1 MGILD
6 FNNYLRDGRKASRAW
21 SAGTRHKPSQAAS
34 ERNLEVVSVVS
45 TKQKI
50 TGKVSLKELNESEPL
65 YEASLLLSSCIKSM
79 ISTTHTT
86 RIAETCLLAVRC
98 TVYRW
103 QDLQIGSQM
112 EQEKPIRH
120 GKRKSRI
127 DSKAESIDG
136 RIGGGYSRSS
146 EEDSVMEL
154 ERRGIRIQRLSLGN
168 FERRRMQ

>member
-1 MGILD
+1 M
-6 FNNYLRDGRKASRAW
+6 
-21 SAGTRHKPSQAAS
+21 
-34 ERNLEVVSVVS
+34 S

-50 TGKVSLKELNESEPL
+50 TGKVCLKELNESEPL
-65 YEASLLLSSCIKSM
+65 NEASLLLLSCIKSM
-79 ISTTHTT
+79 ISTTHTI

-103 QDLQIGSQM
+103 QDLQIGSQV
-112 EQEKPIRH
+112 EQEKSMRH
-120 GKRKSRI
+120 DKRKSYV

-146 EEDSVMEL
+146 VEDPVMGL
-154 ERRGIRIQRLSLGN
+154 ERRGIRIQRLSLYN